1 MQIKEVP
8 DTLVQFLA
16 LLKENGIS
24 EDEYQKYIGDF
35 FEFSS
40 RQKGIPLHGTFE
52 LTPLCNLNCK
62 MCYVHLSNSQFG
74 CEKLLSANI
83 LKKVI
88 DEAYE
93 CGMRKASLTGGEC
106 LTYPCFEE
114 IYLYL
119 YEKGVRTNILTNGVL
134 LNKQRIEFFKKFRP
148 KSIQVTIYGSN
159 NDAYEKVTGKRV
171 FDTVKENIQNVHNA
185 GLPIRLSITPSA
197 FMRGDVLNTLE
208 LADQLKIPFNINAS
222 LFQARGNTG
231 RQFEDLTVDEYIEV
245 YKKRNELRHYNETIT
260 VDLKEL
266 PDPGV
271 SSNNSMGLKCG
282 AGRSSF
288 VIKYDGTMS
297 PCVSLYDIISYP
309 LKYGFEQAW
318 REINLKVNEYIRPAE
333 CVDCFYS
340 TVCLKCVA
348 FHEKAPAGHCDRRIC
363 QRTMKMVSAGVLPI
377 PGKL

>member
-24 EDEYQKYIGDF
+24 EDEYQKYVGDF

-93 CGMRKASLTGGEC
+93 YGMRKASLTGGEC
-106 LTYPCFEE
+106 LTYPYFEE

-119 YEKGVRTNILTNGVL
+119 FEKKVRTNILTNGVL
-134 LNKQRIEFFKKFRP
+134 LNKQRIEFFKEFRP
-148 KSIQVTIYGSN
+148 KSIQVTLYGSN
-159 NDAYEKVTGKRV
+159 NDAYERVTGKRV

-197 FMRGDVLNTLE
+197 FMRGDIINTLE

-231 RQFEDLTVDEYIEV
+231 RQFEDLTIDEYIEV
-245 YKKRNELRHYNETIT
+245 YKKRNELRHFNETVT

-271 SSNNSMGLKCG
+271 SSKNSIGLRCG

-297 PCVSLYDIISYP
+297 PCVSLYDIVSYP
-309 LKYGFEQAW
+309 LEYGFEQAW
-318 REINLKVNEYIRPAE
+318 KNINLKVNEYIRPTE

-348 FHEKAPAGHCDRRIC
+348 FHENAPVGHCDRRIC

-377 PGKL
+377 PEKL